1 MLTCTKRCV
10 NLGKVRTE
18 MIKRISLALIE
29 KYEYSFKPEFE
40 PNKQFLREIGLD
52 VSKRLRNK
60 IAGYITTVV
69 KSDLMAAAQE
79 EAAEA
84 LQELQ

>member
-1 MLTCTKRCV
+1 M
-10 NLGKVRTE
+10 GKVRTE

-69 KSDLMAAAQE
+69 KSDLMAAAQV

>member
-1 MLTCTKRCV
+1 
-10 NLGKVRTE
+10 
-18 MIKRISLALIE
+18 MIKRLSLGLIE

-40 PNKQFLREIGLD
+40 HNKQFIREIGLE
-52 VSKRLRNK
+52 VSKKLRNK

-69 KSDLMAAAQE
+69 KSDMAAAAQD
-79 EAAEA
+79 AATEA

>member
-1 MLTCTKRCV
+1 
-10 NLGKVRTE
+10 
-18 MIKRISLALIE
+18 MIKRLSLKLIE
-29 KYEYSFKPEFE
+29 KYEYSFKTEFE

-69 KSDLMAAAQE
+69 KSDLKAAAQE
-79 EAAEA
+79 ESAEA
-84 LQELQ
+84 LLELQ

>member
-1 MLTCTKRCV
+1 M
-10 NLGKVRTE
+10 GKVRTE
-18 MIKRISLALIE
+18 MIKRLSLSLIE

-69 KSDLMAAAQE
+69 KSDMMAAAQE
-79 EAAEA
+79 AAAEA
-84 LQELQ
+84 LLELQ

>member
-1 MLTCTKRCV
+1 M
-10 NLGKVRTE
+10 GKVRTE
-18 MIKRISLALIE
+18 MIKRLSLELIE
-29 KYEYSFKPEFE
+29 KYEYSFKSEFE

-69 KSDLMAAAQE
+69 KSDMMAAAQE
-79 EAAEA
+79 QAAMA
-84 LQELQ
+84 LEELQ

>member
-1 MLTCTKRCV
+1 M
-10 NLGKVRTE
+10 GKVRTE
-18 MIKRISLALIE
+18 MIKRLSLALID

-79 EAAEA
+79 EATEA

>member
-1 MLTCTKRCV
+1 
-10 NLGKVRTE
+10 
-18 MIKRISLALIE
+18 MIKRTSLALIE

-69 KSDLMAAAQE
+69 KSDLMAAAQL

>member
-1 MLTCTKRCV
+1 
-10 NLGKVRTE
+10 

-29 KYEYSFKPEFE
+29 KYEYSLKPEFE
-40 PNKQFLREIGLD
+40 HNKQFLREIGLD

-69 KSDLMAAAQE
+69 KSDLMAAAQV

>member
-1 MLTCTKRCV
+1 
-10 NLGKVRTE
+10 LGKVRTE
-18 MIKRISLALIE
+18 MIKRLSLALID

-79 EAAEA
+79 EATEA

>member
-1 MLTCTKRCV
+1 
-10 NLGKVRTE
+10 
-18 MIKRISLALIE
+18 MIKRISLELID

-69 KSDLMAAAQE
+69 KSDLMAAAQV

>member
-1 MLTCTKRCV
+1 
-10 NLGKVRTE
+10 
-18 MIKRISLALIE
+18 MIKRLSLSLIE
-29 KYEYSFKPEFE
+29 KYEYGFKPEFE

-69 KSDLMAAAQE
+69 KSDMLAAAQE
-79 EAAEA
+79 QAAEA

>member
-1 MLTCTKRCV
+1 
-10 NLGKVRTE
+10 

-69 KSDLMAAAQE
+69 KSDLMAAAQV

>member
-1 MLTCTKRCV
+1 
-10 NLGKVRTE
+10 
-18 MIKRISLALIE
+18 MIKRLSLALIE

-52 VSKRLRNK
+52 VSKKLRNK
-60 IAGYITTVV
+60 VAGYITTVV
-69 KSDLMAAAQE
+69 KSDIHAAAQE
-79 EAAEA
+79 AAAEA

>member
-1 MLTCTKRCV
+1 
-10 NLGKVRTE
+10 
-18 MIKRISLALIE
+18 MIKRISLELIE

-52 VSKRLRNK
+52 VTKRLRNK

-69 KSDLMAAAQE
+69 KSDLMAAAQV

>member
-1 MLTCTKRCV
+1 
-10 NLGKVRTE
+10 
-18 MIKRISLALIE
+18 MIRRISLALIE

-40 PNKQFLREIGLD
+40 PNKQFLRAIGLD

-69 KSDLMAAAQE
+69 KSDLMAAAQV

>member
-1 MLTCTKRCV
+1 
-10 NLGKVRTE
+10 

-29 KYEYSFKPEFE
+29 KYEYSLKPEFE

-69 KSDLMAAAQE
+69 KSDLMAAAQV

>member
-1 MLTCTKRCV
+1 M
-10 NLGKVRTE
+10 E
-18 MIKRISLALIE
+18 LIE
-29 KYEYSFKPEFE
+29 KYEHSFKPEFE

>member
-1 MLTCTKRCV
+1 
-10 NLGKVRTE
+10 
-18 MIKRISLALIE
+18 MIKRNSLALIE

-69 KSDLMAAAQE
+69 KSDLMAAAQV

>member
-1 MLTCTKRCV
+1 
-10 NLGKVRTE
+10 LGKVRTE
-18 MIKRISLALIE
+18 MIKRLSLALIE

-40 PNKQFLREIGLD
+40 HNKQFIREIGLE
-52 VSKRLRNK
+52 VSKKLRNK

-69 KSDLMAAAQE
+69 KSDMAAVAQD
-79 EAAEA
+79 AATEA

>member
-1 MLTCTKRCV
+1 M
-10 NLGKVRTE
+10 GKVRTE
-18 MIKRISLALIE
+18 MIKRLSLALIE

-40 PNKQFLREIGLD
+40 HNKQFLREIGLD

-69 KSDLMAAAQE
+69 KSDMMAAAQE
-79 EAAEA
+79 AATEA

>member
-1 MLTCTKRCV
+1 M
-10 NLGKVRTE
+10 GKVRTE
-18 MIKRISLALIE
+18 MIKRISLELID

-79 EAAEA
+79 EATEA